1 MECRKHSGKEE
12 VLKAEGKN
20 RGKMGVQGRR
30 WTDGP
35 REEDPGG
42 RRRKEADKPASE
54 EAGDCPKRGCGLEE
68 SAVALSIHP
77 DSRE

>member
-1 MECRKHSGKEE
+1 MEAGRERVGRQRAMGGQSEKTSRLGKEGLECRKHSGKEE

-42 RRRKEADKPASE
+42 QTE
-54 EAGDCPKRGCGLEE
+54 KRGG
-68 SAVALSIHP
+68 
-77 DSRE
+77 